1 MIQFLEKFKDTALEF
16 PSCLDGSGRAQIHAI
31 CNFLGM
37 ASHSISTGKNR
48 RIIIYPKHLFL
59 DKQAKEAK
67 DREKEKEKILA
78 KLKDSNFPP

>member
-1 MIQFLEKFKDTALEF
+1 
-16 PSCLDGSGRAQIHAI
+16 
-31 CNFLGM
+31 M